1 MPSPV
6 FPDSSKMTAVNQK
19 RKVNEMVQ
27 TFLLFFSLRERNVT
41 SDFSFPRKVNRM
53 ISSVN
58 EEILAV

>member
-1 MPSPV
+1 MITWSV
-6 FPDSSKMTAVNQK
+6 DAVNQK

-41 SDFSFPRKVNRM
+41 SDFSFPREVNRM